1 MRKLW
6 VKSQTW
12 PLDLFSLPW
21 SPLLQCKQGW
31 LSWGLWCLCGC
42 SRQVDTRVKE
52 ESSLTTMPNHSLVGA
67 SHGQGCHGQHRT
79 RVGLL
84 KLILNSQRCSSIS
97 ASSFSL
103 FSFLDSNRVSPSL
116 CACML
121 SHFSCVWLFC
131 NLLDYSPPGS
141 SDHGILQAGI
151 LEWLAMPSCR
161 GSSWPSD
168 WTHISYLCCI
178 GRQVFYH

>member
-1 MRKLW
+1 
-6 VKSQTW
+6 
-12 PLDLFSLPW
+12 
-21 SPLLQCKQGW
+21 
-31 LSWGLWCLCGC
+31 
-42 SRQVDTRVKE
+42 
-52 ESSLTTMPNHSLVGA
+52 MPNHSLVGA
-67 SHGQGCHGQHRT
+67 SHGQGCHGQHST

-131 NLLDYSPPGS
+131 SLVDYSPPGS
-141 SDHGILQAGI
+141 SWPWDSPGRNTGVGCRALLQGIFLTQGLNPHLLSLLHWQAGF
-151 LEWLAMPSCR
+151 LPLTHLGSPSLSQR
-161 GSSWPSD
+161 LSKFFLIFLSSS
-168 WTHISYLCCI
+168 
-178 GRQVFYH
+178 VFPVSSSLPQFLYFLY